1 MKRKIVNFLLFILLS
16 MMALAEVP
24 HTYVTDNPKSEVHKV
39 ETIKER
45 EKADLN
51 LSVTKKKSKEIQ
63 GQLDESNKQITFS
76 LPQEITG
83 KYVITVERLED
94 LPNPSTVQGKKVLNN
109 YLSDRAISN
118 NLTQEI
124 KEDNLIVSYENQPVF
139 YCP

>member
-45 EKADLN
+45 EKANLN

-63 GQLDESNKQITFS
+63 GQIDESNKQITFS
-76 LPQEITG
+76 LPQEING

-94 LPNPSTVQGKKVLNN
+94 LPNPSTVQGKKALNN

-118 NLTQEI
+118 NLTP
-124 KEDNLIVSYENQPVF
+124 VSYTHLRAHETN
-139 YCP
+139 